1 MMIRAI
7 LLSMRPRQWTKNL
20 VVFAG
25 IAFAQKLVR
34 GELLLRTFGAF
45 AAFCLASGG
54 VYLLNDVLDREK
66 DKEHPLK
73 RKRPI
78 ASGVVSVAAAST
90 SAVAALLGACVG
102 GWLISPRLGW
112 VILGYE
118 VLMVSYSLLLKHLV
132 IIDVLAIAAGFVL
145 RAVGGAVVVTVDISS
160 WLLVCTVFLALF
172 LGLSKRRHELV
183 LLDDRAQF
191 HRRSLVEYS
200 PALLDQMISV
210 ATASTIIAYSLYT
223 MSPQTIAKFGTA
235 KLAYTIPFVLYGIL
249 RYLYLVHRKDEG
261 GSPERALL
269 ADRPLLVDVALWI
282 LVVGLILYR

>member
-1 MMIRAI
+1 MIRGL

-25 IAFAQKLVR
+25 IAFAQKLVSDQ
-34 GELLLRTFGAF
+34 LILRTLIAFGL
-45 AAFCLASGG
+45 FCLASGG

-66 DKEHPLK
+66 DMEHPLK
-73 RKRPI
+73 RKRPV
-78 ASGVVSVAAAST
+78 ASGMVPVSVASGTAA
-90 SAVAALLGACVG
+90 AALVAACVG
-102 GWLISPRLGW
+102 GWLTSSRLGW

-118 VLMVSYSLLLKHLV
+118 ALMVSYSLWLKHFV

-183 LLDDRAQF
+183 LLDDRAQY

-210 ATASTIIAYSLYT
+210 ATASTILAYSLYT

-235 KLAYTIPFVLYGIL
+235 RLAYTIPFVLYGIL
-249 RYLYLVHRKDEG
+249 RYLYLVYRKDEG

-269 ADRPLLVDVALWI
+269 ADRPLLADVALWI
-282 LVVGLILYR
+282 VIVGLILYR

>member
-1 MMIRAI
+1 MIRGI

-34 GELLLRTFGAF
+34 GELLLRTLGAF
-45 AAFCLASGG
+45 TLFCVASGG

-78 ASGVVSVAAAST
+78 ASGAVSAGAGTV
-90 SAVAALLGACVG
+90 SAVIALLGAAVG
-102 GWLISPRLGW
+102 GWAISSRLGA
-112 VILGYE
+112 VVLTYE
-118 VLMVSYSLLLKHLV
+118 VLMITYSLVLKHVV

-145 RAVGGAVVVTVDISS
+145 RAAAGAVVVTVDISS

-172 LGLSKRRHELV
+172 LALSKRRHELV
-183 LLDDRAQF
+183 LLDDRAHF

-223 MSPQTIAKFGTA
+223 MSAQTIEKFGTA

-249 RYLYLVHRKDEG
+249 RYLYLVYRKDGG
-261 GSPERALL
+261 GSPEKALL

-282 LVVGLILYR
+282 CVVGLILYR